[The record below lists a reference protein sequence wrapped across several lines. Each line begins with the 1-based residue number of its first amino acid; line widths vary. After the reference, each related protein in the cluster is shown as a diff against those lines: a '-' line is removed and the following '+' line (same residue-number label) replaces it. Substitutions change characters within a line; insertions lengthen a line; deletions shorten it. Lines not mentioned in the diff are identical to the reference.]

1 MQGPDVFP
9 DDDVLI
15 APLRPQ
21 PFGFQHHRWLWIALA
36 LIGLLLVIFVS
47 LLIVITKTKVSID
60 DQGANVTDNFQIITD
75 EIERA
80 GTEFEALLYSVETMA
95 NVIED
100 VGRHIA
106 ADTKRIA
113 DGIDKIVRHI
123 P

>member
-15 APLRPQ
+15 APIRPQ

-47 LLIVITKTKVSID
+47 LLIVITKTKVAIE
-60 DQGANVTDNFQIITD
+60 DQGANITENFQIITD
-75 EIERA
+75 KIERA
-80 GTEFEALLYSVETMA
+80 ANEFAALL

-100 VGRHIA
+100 VGEHIA

-123 P
+123 PG